1 MSWLVQ
7 PRLVDGPF
15 EDPGLFID
23 FRYGRRA
30 ILFDIGDLAPLSS
43 RELLRVSHVFVSHTH
58 MDHMAG
64 FDRLFRLCLHR
75 TVPLTLIGPLNFVA
89 QIEHRIRSF
98 TWNLLDENSV
108 DFCLRAM
115 EFDGFCLT

>member
-7 PRLVDGPF
+7 PRLVNGPF
-15 EDPGLFID
+15 EDPGLLVG
-23 FRYGRRA
+23 FRYGRGA
-30 ILFDIGDLAPLSS
+30 LLFDIGDLTPLSA

-75 TVPLTLIGPLNFVA
+75 TEPLVLIGPPMFCD

-108 DFCLRAM
+108 DFRLVAM
-115 EFDGFCLT
+115 EFDGTRL